1 MEEIILD
8 NGLRIY
14 LYQDKRRHSTLFQH
28 VTLFGGL
35 TKDFS
40 IDGKNYHLVDGVSH
54 ILEHYV
60 VECNEEGNF
69 IKELGE
75 RQMNTNASTHLN
87 MTRFYFDTVEDIEFG
102 ILKML
107 KGLYHVSFDE
117 KKLEKLKNPI
127 YQEIRGRSN
136 SKFFHSN
143 IKMME
148 NLFHQ
153 YSFRNISGSVEDV
166 SSVNIDLLETC
177 YEGFYQPNN
186 QIIFIAGNFNKE
198 KVLTLIKDFFNDL
211 NLPKHDVKL
220 LPIKEEDTVAK
231 KEDIVYFSTPE
242 EYVEISFKINISN
255 YSPVERI
262 DIDYFI
268 GNFLQNH
275 FGITSSLYQKFVKEK
290 VITTTIRYSSSILY
304 DYYIVSIGGYTS
316 KKDIFVKGILDKIK
330 KMDSF
335 DQDFFELEK
344 KNVIMDLILRDENI
358 ISMMMPFVN
367 NVVDFHYPYLDTVDE
382 LEKLTYQDYVSSI
395 KKLNWS
401 NYTIITIKDKKEDF

>member
-1 MEEIILD
+1 MEEILFE

-40 IDGKNYHLVDGVSH
+40 IDGEEYHLVDGVAH

-75 RQMNTNASTHLN
+75 MQMNTNASTHLN
-87 MTRFYFDTVEDIEFG
+87 MTRFYFDTVENVEVG

-107 KGLYHVSFDE
+107 NGLYHVHFDE
-117 KKLEKLKNPI
+117 EKLEKLKNPI

-136 SKFFHSN
+136 SKFFHGN

-148 NLFHQ
+148 NLFQ
-153 YSFRNISGSVEDV
+153 CYTFRNISGSIEDV
-166 SSVNIDLLETC
+166 SSVDVKLLETC
-177 YEGFYQPNN
+177 YRGFYQPNN
-186 QIIFIAGNFNKE
+186 QIIFIAGNFDKE
-198 KVLTLIKDFFNDL
+198 KVVTLIKDFFKDL
-211 NLPKHDVKL
+211 CLPKHEVKL
-220 LPIKEEDTVAK
+220 LPVKENERVAK

-242 EYVEISFKINISN
+242 DYVEISFKINISN
-255 YSPVERI
+255 YSPVERLNI
-262 DIDYFI
+262 AYFI
-268 GNFLQNH
+268 VNFLQNY
-275 FGITSSLYQKFVKEK
+275 FGITSSLYQEFVKEK
-290 VITTTIRYSSSILY
+290 VITTTIRCSNSILY
-304 DYYIVSIGGYTS
+304 DYLIVSIGGYTS
-316 KKDIFVKGILDKIK
+316 KKDIFVKGILDKIQ
-330 KMDSF
+330 KMDAF
-335 DQDFFELEK
+335 DQEFFELEK

-367 NVVDFHYPYLDTVDE
+367 NVVDFHYPYLDTVEE
-382 LEKLTYQDYVSSI
+382 LEKLTYQDYISSI
-395 KKLNWS
+395 KKIDWS
-401 NYTIITIKDKKEDF
+401 NYTIITIKDRKEGS